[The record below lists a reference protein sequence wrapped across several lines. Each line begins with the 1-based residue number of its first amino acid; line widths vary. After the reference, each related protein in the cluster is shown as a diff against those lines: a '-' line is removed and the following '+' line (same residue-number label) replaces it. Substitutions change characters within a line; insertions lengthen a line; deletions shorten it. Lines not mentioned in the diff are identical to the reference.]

1 MEEYQKMKEELY
13 DVTIVGGG
21 PAGLYTAFY
30 SGMRDL
36 KTKIIEYSSQLG
48 GRMLIYP
55 EKMIWDV
62 GGVPPILGG
71 QLIEHLIE
79 QAKTFD
85 PTIVFNQKVEHLE
98 KQSDGTFILTS
109 STGEKHYSKT
119 VILAVGYGVLSMQKL
134 EIEGADKYEV
144 TNLHYTVQELEIFR
158 DKHILISGGG
168 NSAVDWANELEPI
181 AASVTVVHR
190 RDEFGGHEKSVLKM
204 RESSVCLK
212 TPYEIVQLHGDGEL
226 IQSVSIENKETGV
239 IERIELD
246 AIIVNHGLKCDY
258 GALEKWGLNI
268 EDGVAIVNEKRET
281 NIEGI
286 YGAGDFVDHPSKVRY
301 IAGAFT
307 DGILALN
314 SAKLYLEPDAPKVA
328 YVSSHNIRFKERNKK
343 IGLVDNDYR
352 EVQG

>member
-1 MEEYQKMKEELY
+1 MTIEMY

-21 PAGLYTAFY
+21 PAGLYTSFY

-62 GGVPPILGG
+62 GAVTPILGG
-71 QLIEHLIE
+71 QLIEQLVE

-85 PTIVFNQKVEHLE
+85 PTIVLNQKVEKLE

-134 EIEGADKYEV
+134 EIAGVDRYEV
-144 TNLHYTVQELEIFR
+144 TNLYYTVQELEIFR
-158 DKHILISGGG
+158 NKHVLISGGG

-181 AASVTVVHR
+181 AASVTIVHR
-190 RDEFGGHEKSVLKM
+190 RDEFGGHEKNVIKM
-204 RESSVCLK
+204 RESSVSIK
-212 TPYEIVQLHGDGEL
+212 TPYEVVQLHGDGDL
-226 IQSVSIENKETGV
+226 IQSVSIANKETDEAEQLEV
-239 IERIELD
+239 D
-246 AIIVNHGLKCDY
+246 AVIVNHGLKCDY
-258 GALEKWGLNI
+258 GALEKWGLDI
-268 EDGVAIVNEKRET
+268 QDGVAIVNEKRET
-281 NIEGI
+281 NIEGV
-286 YGAGDFVDHPSKVRY
+286 YGAGDFVDHPSKVRL

-352 EVQG
+352 EVRG

>member
-1 MEEYQKMKEELY
+1 MSEELY

-62 GGVPPILGG
+62 GGVTPILGG
-71 QLIEHLIE
+71 QLIKQLVE

-85 PTIVFNQKVEHLE
+85 PTIVLNQKVEKLE
-98 KQSDGTFILTS
+98 KQQDGTFMLTS
-109 STGEKHYSKT
+109 STGEKHFSKT

-134 EIEGADKYEV
+134 EIEGADRFEV

-158 DKHILISGGG
+158 HKHVLISGGG

-190 RDEFGGHEKSVLKM
+190 RDDFGGHEKNVLRMK
-204 RESSVCLK
+204 ESSVRVK
-212 TPYEIVQLHGDGEL
+212 TPYEVVQLHGDGDL
-226 IQSVSIENKETGV
+226 IQYVSIVNKETGES
-239 IERIELD
+239 ERVEVD
-246 AIIVNHGLKCDY
+246 AVIVNHGLKCDY
-258 GALEKWGLNI
+258 GALEEWGLNI
-268 EDGVAIVNEKRET
+268 QAEVAIVNEKRET
-281 NIEGI
+281 NIEGV
-286 YGAGDFVDHPSKVRY
+286 YGAGDFIDHPSKVRL
-301 IAGAFT
+301 IAGAFA

-328 YVSSHNIRFKERNKK
+328 YVSSHNIRFKERNEQ

-352 EVQG
+352 EVRG

>member
-1 MEEYQKMKEELY
+1 MTLEMY

-21 PAGLYTAFY
+21 PAGLYTSFY

-62 GGVPPILGG
+62 GGVTPILGG
-71 QLIEHLIE
+71 QLIEQLVE
-79 QAKTFD
+79 QARTFE
-85 PTIVFNQKVEHLE
+85 PTIVLNQKVERLE

-119 VILAVGYGVLSMQKL
+119 VILTVGYGVLSMQKL
-134 EIEGADKYEV
+134 EIAGVDRYEV
-144 TNLHYTVQELEIFR
+144 TNLYYTVQELEIFR
-158 DKHILISGGG
+158 NKHVLISGGG
-168 NSAVDWANELEPI
+168 NSAVDWANELVPI
-181 AASVTVVHR
+181 AASVTIVHR
-190 RDEFGGHEKSVLKM
+190 RDEFGGHEKNVIKM
-204 RESSVCLK
+204 RESAVSIK
-212 TPYEIVQLHGDGEL
+212 TPYEVVQLHGDDDL
-226 IQSVSIENKETGV
+226 IQSVSIANKETDE
-239 IERIELD
+239 IEQLEVD
-246 AIIVNHGLKCDY
+246 AVIVNHGLKCDY
-258 GALEKWGLNI
+258 SALEEWGLDI
-268 EDGVAIVNEKRET
+268 QDGVAIVNEKRET
-281 NIEGI
+281 NIEGV
-286 YGAGDFVDHPSKVRY
+286 YGAGDFVDHPSKVRL

-352 EVQG
+352 EVRG

>member
-1 MEEYQKMKEELY
+1 MKEELY

-85 PTIVFNQKVEHLE
+85 PTIVFNQKVEHVE

-190 RDEFGGHEKSVLKM
+190 RDEFGRHEKSVLKM

-226 IQSVSIENKETGV
+226 IQSVSIENKETSV